1 MQEFGSA
8 TITRAD
14 DADTLQFDWGTL
26 KMLSDPHSSGAERFS
41 FGMVSIQPG
50 DGHARH
56 NHPDSD
62 EVIFVVAGTGT
73 QMLNDEDPAA
83 IGPGDCI
90 YIPKGMY
97 HATQNTGWEAM
108 KLIIV
113 YAPAGPED
121 VLRGMDDCTI
131 VPPGQTPA

>member
-1 MQEFGSA
+1 
-8 TITRAD
+8 
-14 DADTLQFDWGTL
+14 
-26 KMLSDPHSSGAERFS
+26 
-41 FGMVSIQPG
+41 MVSIQPG

-73 QMLNDEDPAA
+73 QMLNDEDPAD

-90 YIPKGMY
+90 YIPKGVY

-121 VLRGMDDCTI
+121 VFRGMDDCTI
-131 VPPGQTPA
+131 VPPGHTPA